1 MPGIKRKAAGSGDAP
16 NAGAGEASPRRRERL
31 KASLLSF
38 PEAAALDELQ
48 LDDAADRIFREYD
61 PSTATPTPEGM
72 VRLDD
77 ESIIAAF
84 SFANRFL
91 TSTAEDEP
99 PAGVDPLGW
108 LDERRRTLDEETK
121 RSEPNNSRLV
131 IAKIRV
137 DLLTKGY
144 VELPRAY
151 VECIPV

>member
-1 MPGIKRKAAGSGDAP
+1 M
-16 NAGAGEASPRRRERL
+16 RRESL
-31 KASLLSF
+31 KKSLLSF

-77 ESIIAAF
+77 ETIIDAF
-84 SFANRFL
+84 KFANWFL

-99 PAGVDPLGW
+99 PAGADPLVW

-121 RSEPNNSRLV
+121 RCGPNNSRLV

-144 VELPRAY
+144 VELPRSY
-151 VECIPV
+151 VECIPQDR